1 MQQNQS
7 IKPANISQFDEY
19 LEKKKKSDQNLILK
33 INEYLNEID
42 SNSML
47 EDFKEITKT
56 IQEEIQK
63 KFEGSRHEDKV
74 KEILSLNFEVL
85 KGYFSDCMGLYD
97 KNKFEIV
104 ENINILIEKQNNE
117 LYDSFTSL
125 MCTLHNENIK
135 NQRKDINLTNLIYDD
150 DIVKVINSLS
160 SGMRD
165 YFKLSKNFFFDIKS
179 NSDYISQQVLYI
191 KEHIKKYEK
200 YEKERVFLGMSSFLD
215 KIYEYSISSGR
226 NIFQFKNESLKFYD
240 NSKICFKEMKNLR
253 NEKMEKMEENIDDF
267 IKVNNDVS
275 NVRYIFMIIIYY
287 KIE

>member
-7 IKPANISQFDEY
+7 IKSANTTQFDEY
-19 LEKKKKSDQNLILK
+19 LNKKKKSDQNLISK
-33 INEYLNEID
+33 VTEYLNEID

-85 KGYFSDCMGLYD
+85 KGYFCDCMGLYD

-117 LYDSFTSL
+117 LYDSFSSL
-125 MCTLHNENIK
+125 MSYLHNENIK
-135 NQRKDINLTNLIYDD
+135 NQKKDLNLTNLIYDD

-160 SGMRD
+160 SGMKD
-165 YFKLSKNFFFDIKS
+165 YFKISKNFFFDIKS
-179 NSDYISQQVLYI
+179 NSDYISQQVIYI

-200 YEKERVFLGMSSFLD
+200 YEKERGFLGMSSFLD
-215 KIYEYSISSGR
+215 KIYDYSISSGR
-226 NIFQFKNESLKFYD
+226 NILLFKNESLKFYD
-240 NSKICFKEMKNLR
+240 HSKACFKEMKNLR
-253 NEKMEKMEENIDDF
+253 NEKMEKIEENIDDF
-267 IKVNNDVS
+267 IKISKDVS
-275 NVRYIFMIIIYY
+275 NVRYILIIFIL
-287 KIE
+287 